1 MPAEIL
7 GNLVLLGTNEDAG
20 NWDFGGTSAQDGY
33 PASNCG
39 VAGLSSSWRSSLG
52 DTAEFNI
59 DRGPSQP
66 DAAGLIC
73 AGSNLRPGIDTVR
86 LRVSSVSDFATT
98 QYDSTVGLALD
109 VDAIGSRPHFP
120 RAGISFGWVFPEALA
135 GQYYRIDFDVT
146 GHPDGYVEMCAVTG
160 SGYWPMITAAEY
172 ASFDRQGEEE
182 QPILS
187 GPSRSGFA
195 VLEQR
200 FPFRAM
206 LPAALRDLQ
215 GVTTNLLE
223 HDGRIGWV
231 VAPLFDRSTHSP
243 RLGYGGVKEP
253 LLTINPAGAGQLY
266 RSTTLAL
273 VESSE

>member
-1 MPAEIL
+1 MPADIL
-7 GNLVLLGTNEDAG
+7 GNLVLLGTNEDAHLYG
-20 NWDFGGTSAQDGY
+20 YDGSSFQEGF
-33 PASNCG
+33 PGSNLG
-39 VAGLSSSWRSSLG
+39 IPGFSTSWRAAIGATPVL
-52 DTAEFNI
+52 DF
-59 DRGPSQP
+59 DRGPGAP

-73 AGSNLRPGIDTVR
+73 AGANLRPGIDTVR
-86 LRVSSVSDFATT
+86 LRVSTVSDFSTT
-98 QYDSTVGLALD
+98 QYDSGAAVAVNTNAL
-109 VDAIGSRPHFP
+109 GSRPHYP
-120 RAGISFGWVFPEALA
+120 RAGVSFGWVFPAALD
-135 GQYYRIDFDVT
+135 GQYWRIDFDIT

-160 SGYWPMITAAEY
+160 SGYWPVIDRAAD

-187 GPSRSGFA
+187 GPARSGFA

-215 GVTTNLLE
+215 GITSNLLE

-231 VAPLFDRSTHSP
+231 VAPFLDRSTHSP
-243 RLGYGGVKEP
+243 RLGYGRVKEP
-253 LLTINPAGAGQLY
+253 ILTVNPAGAGAIY

-273 VESSE
+273 VEATE